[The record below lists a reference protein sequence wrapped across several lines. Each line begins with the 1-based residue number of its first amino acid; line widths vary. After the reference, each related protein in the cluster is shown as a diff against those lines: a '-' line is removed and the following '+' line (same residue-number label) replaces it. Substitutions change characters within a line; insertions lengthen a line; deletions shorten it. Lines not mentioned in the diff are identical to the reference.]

1 MAVGFYAPDEDAGVA
16 PRSATNRSTANS
28 GASSVMHTPPLTPV
42 SPDTL
47 IQAFFEALY
56 RCSQTRK

>member
-1 MAVGFYAPDEDAGVA
+1 MAVGYAPDEDAGVA
-16 PRSATNRSTANS
+16 PRSNRSSFNS

-47 IQAFFEALY
+47 IQAFFEALH
-56 RCSQTRK
+56 RCSQSRK